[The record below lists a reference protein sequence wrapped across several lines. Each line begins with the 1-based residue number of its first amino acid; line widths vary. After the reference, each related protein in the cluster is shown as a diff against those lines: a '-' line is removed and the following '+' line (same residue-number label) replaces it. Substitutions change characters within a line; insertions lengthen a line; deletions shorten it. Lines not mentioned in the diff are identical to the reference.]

1 MIGNLWEWTGTEA
14 SVYKGNDKTHVR
26 PEERGWFIIR
36 GGSFESAPDGD
47 KPITATVRTWV
58 ARDTRDTHLG
68 FRLVRAEP

>member
-1 MIGNLWEWTGTEA
+1 M
-14 SVYKGNDKTHVR
+14 YKGNDKTQV
-26 PEERGWFIIR
+26 PAGERGWVVIR
-36 GGSFESAPDGD
+36 GGSFESRADGD